1 MFERK
6 LIPIISFLVVF
17 STLAGASTFEDEL
30 SRISGKVGS
39 SASGG
44 GVPQATIILFEN
56 GAVKFSTRTDRNG
69 NFSFINIPP
78 GQYLISAKKNG
89 YNDFNKNIKLNP
101 RFTLKI
107 KFDLVSKDQPVAAP
121 VVQVVK
127 QDLPANPQMKIVKNE
142 TPDKSASTKPEP
154 EKVPE
159 QVKLTPEAT
168 PAATEDDA
176 VVMETEASVDDVPDF
191 VANPEQQPEP
201 EGGIIAIYKNIKYPD
216 MAIKRQIQGT
226 VLVNVTVDQ
235 NGNAIRCDIAKSV
248 DTILD
253 EAAVE
258 TIYNSKFIPAS
269 HQGKKVTS
277 TVAIPVKFRLK
288 N

>member
-1 MFERK
+1 MLMKK
-6 LIPIISFLVVF
+6 LIPFISFLVIF
-17 STLAGASTFEDEL
+17 GQPAAATTIEDEF

-39 SASGG
+39 SAGG
-44 GVPQATIILFEN
+44 GVSEATIILFEN

-89 YNDFNKNIKLNP
+89 YNEFNKTIKLNP

-107 KFDLVSKDQPVAAP
+107 KFDLVSKEQPVAAQAT
-121 VVQVVK
+121 QVIK
-127 QDLPANPQMKIVKNE
+127 QDLPVNPQMKVAKAE
-142 TPDKSASTKPEP
+142 PADKSPAKSNSE
-154 EKVPE
+154 EKE
-159 QVKLTPEAT
+159 TLQVKSTPEANPST
-168 PAATEDDA
+168 AEDNS
-176 VVMETEASVDDVPDF
+176 VVMETEASTDDVPDF
-191 VANPEQQPEP
+191 VPNPEQQPEP
-201 EGGIIAIYKNIKYPD
+201 EGGIVAIYKNIKYPEL
-216 MAIKRQIQGT
+216 AIKRQIQGT

-235 NGNAIRCDIAKSV
+235 SGNAIRCDIVNSV
-248 DTILD
+248 DRILD

-258 TIYNSKFIPAS
+258 TIYNSKFIPAT

-277 TVAIPVKFRLK
+277 TVAIPVKFRIK